1 MVNIKRN
8 KVKEINKFKK
18 EMTWEQ
24 KANENPL
31 FAIMSD
37 NIFEDK
43 SKEFDAYDLV
53 TFYKRGKSLW
63 KWFFSD
69 LVDEDNVSSPKTVL
83 EFGCGMGRLLANPA
97 LMGYKC
103 IGLDISETQLEL
115 AREHFPVKE
124 NTRFLKVDSK
134 KQFELPAE
142 SVDIIYSYAVFQHIK
157 YLSDFYF
164 SLGELTRVLKK
175 GGLIRIQFRAPN
187 KYTTKFKSF
196 GFKTYNF
203 EKSSIIFYW
212 KKFLGLAVPVIRLY
226 RHNHWGGAGCFVS
239 EKSIIKF
246 LEKKGLKI
254 KTIQF
259 YVDGQQMILI
269 TGQK

>member
-1 MVNIKRN
+1 M
-8 KVKEINKFKK
+8 KERNKFKK
-18 EMTWEQ
+18 ELTWEE

-37 NIFEDK
+37 NIFENK
-43 SKEFDAYDLV
+43 SKEFDVYDLS
-53 TFYKRGKSLW
+53 TFYKRGKLLW

-69 LVDEDNVSSPKTVL
+69 LVNEDDFSSKNTVL

-134 KQFELPAE
+134 KQFELPSE
-142 SVDIIYSYAVFQHIK
+142 SADIIYSYAVFQHIK

-187 KYTTKFKSF
+187 KYATKFKSF

-203 EKSSIIFYW
+203 ENQSIIFYW
-212 KKFLGLAVPVIRLY
+212 RKFLGLAVPVIRLY
-226 RHNHWGGAGCFVS
+226 KHDHWGGAGCFVS
-239 EKSIIKF
+239 EESIIKF

-254 KTIQF
+254 KMIQF
-259 YVDGQQMILI
+259 GVDGQQMIRI

>member
-1 MVNIKRN
+1 MKDR
-8 KVKEINKFKK
+8 NKFKK
-18 EMTWEQ
+18 KLTWEQ

-43 SKEFDAYDLV
+43 SKEFGADDLSA
-53 TFYKRGKSLW
+53 FYKKGESLW

-69 LVDEDNVSSPKTVL
+69 LANEDNVSSPKTVL

-134 KQFELPAE
+134 KQFELPSE

-157 YLSDFYF
+157 NLSDFYF
-164 SLGELTRVLKK
+164 SLNELK
-175 GGLIRIQFRAPN
+175 G
-187 KYTTKFKSF
+187 S
-196 GFKTYNF
+196 
-203 EKSSIIFYW
+203 
-212 KKFLGLAVPVIRLY
+212 
-226 RHNHWGGAGCFVS
+226 
-239 EKSIIKF
+239 
-246 LEKKGLKI
+246 
-254 KTIQF
+254 
-259 YVDGQQMILI
+259 
-269 TGQK
+269 